1 VFKTVSFRAQSL
13 RGIVGLANNGGCCA
27 RAQQPTMRVVNST
40 QSAVLTTAADA
51 DAQLGRDTLTK
62 VGWRLL
68 PFLLLLYIVA
78 WLDRVNIG
86 FAALQMNAD
95 LGFSATVYGFGAGVF
110 FIGYA
115 LFEVPSNL
123 ILVRVGARLWIARIM
138 ITWGILSVAMMFVSG
153 PLSFYVLRFLL
164 GVAEAGF
171 LPGIIYYLGHW
182 YPAKDR
188 ARAVSWFMVAIPVS
202 TVIGAPLSGLILEL
216 DGWRGLEGWQW
227 LFLIEGIPAVALGFV
242 VLGYLTDTPER
253 AKWLEPEERRW
264 LAESVA
270 AEQRAAHARHGIGL
284 RAAFVHPTVW
294 LLALILFACQCGS
307 YGLTLWIPQIVR
319 GLSGLGDLMVSA
331 ISALPYVAAAIGMIA
346 IGTSSDRSGE
356 RFMHIAIPC
365 AVGGIGFML
374 SAYFTSPLPGM
385 IALTI
390 AAVGDLGTRGP
401 FWALPTRF
409 LTGSAAAAGIAL
421 INTMASLGGFV
432 GPYAV
437 GLVRDITGGFAG
449 GLVFL
454 AVLLLLA
461 ACGAVILRRARVL
474 ADAE

>member
-1 VFKTVSFRAQSL
+1 MRNTSPRASE
-13 RGIVGLANNGGCCA
+13 AT
-27 RAQQPTMRVVNST
+27 PE
-40 QSAVLTTAADA
+40 
-51 DAQLGRDTLTK
+51 LGRATLTK

-68 PFLLLLYIVA
+68 PFLLLLYVVA

-95 LGFSATVYGFGAGVF
+95 LEFSAAVYGFGAGIF

-138 ITWGILSVAMMFVSG
+138 ITWGILSVLMMFVTG
-153 PLSFYVLRFLL
+153 PISFYVLRFLL

-171 LPGIIYYLGHW
+171 LPGIIYYLGNW

-188 ARAVSWFMVAIPVS
+188 ARAVSWFMLAIPLS
-202 TVIGAPLSGLILEL
+202 TVVGGPLAGFILEL
-216 DGWRGLEGWQW
+216 DGWRGLQGWQW
-227 LFLIEGIPAVALGFV
+227 LFLLEGLPAVVLGFV
-242 VLGYLTDTPER
+242 VLGYLTDSPDK
-253 AKWLEPEERRW
+253 AGWLEPAERNW
-264 LAESVA
+264 LVERMAS
-270 AEQRAAHARHGIGL
+270 EQRAAHARHGVGL
-284 RAAFVHPTVW
+284 GAALVHPTVW
-294 LLALILFACQCGS
+294 LLGLILFACQCGS

-319 GLSGLGDLMVSA
+319 GLSGLGDFMVSM
-331 ISALPYVAAAIGMIA
+331 ISALPYVAAAIGMVA
-346 IGTSSDRSGE
+346 IGASSDRTGE
-356 RFMHIAIPC
+356 RFMHIAIPS
-365 AVGGIGFML
+365 AIGGLGFIA
-374 SAYFTSPLPGM
+374 SAYFTSPWPAM
-385 IALTI
+385 FALTI

-401 FWALPTRF
+401 FWSLPTRF

-437 GLVRDITGGFAG
+437 GLVRDVTGSFAG

-461 ACGAVILRRARVL
+461 AGAALALRRAAAL
-474 ADAE
+474 AD

>member
-1 VFKTVSFRAQSL
+1 MANGRRSVAGNARVSQD
-13 RGIVGLANNGGCCA
+13 A
-27 RAQQPTMRVVNST
+27 RLLLQEALVS
-40 QSAVLTTAADA
+40 TTAGDAADT
-51 DAQLGRDTLTK
+51 LGRVTLAK

-68 PFLLLLYIVA
+68 PFLLLLYVVA

-95 LGFSATVYGFGAGVF
+95 LGFSSTVYGFGAGIF

-123 ILVRVGARLWIARIM
+123 ILARVGARLWIARIM
-138 ITWGILSVAMMFVSG
+138 ITWGILSVAMMFGSG
-153 PLSFYVLRFLL
+153 AMSFYVLRFLL

-171 LPGIIYYLGHW
+171 LPGIIYYLGNW

-188 ARAVSWFMVAIPVS
+188 ARAVSWFMLAIPLS
-202 TVIGAPLSGLILEL
+202 TVVGGPLAGFILQL
-216 DGWRGLEGWQW
+216 DGWHGLQGWQW
-227 LFLIEGIPAVALGFV
+227 LFLLEGLPAVVLGFV
-242 VLGYLTDTPER
+242 VLGYLTDAPDKAEWLRPEQ
-253 AKWLEPEERRW
+253 RRW
-264 LAESVA
+264 LTERIAG
-270 AEQRAAHARHGIGL
+270 EQRAANDRHGVGIG
-284 RAAFVHPTVW
+284 AALVHPTVW
-294 LLALILFACQCGS
+294 LLGLILFACQTGS

-319 GLSGLGDLMVSA
+319 GLSGLSDFAVSM
-331 ISALPYVAAAIGMIA
+331 ISALPYVAAAIGMVA
-346 IGTSSDRSGE
+346 IGASSDRTGE
-356 RFMHIAIPC
+356 RFLHIAIPS
-365 AVGGIGFML
+365 AIGGLGFIA
-374 SAYFTSPLPGM
+374 SAYLTSPVPAM

-401 FWALPTRF
+401 FWSLPTRF

-432 GPYAV
+432 GPSMV
-437 GLVRDITGGFAG
+437 GIVREYTGSFAG

-461 ACGAVILRRARVL
+461 AGASLALRRARVL
-474 ADAE
+474 ED

>member
-1 VFKTVSFRAQSL
+1 
-13 RGIVGLANNGGCCA
+13 
-27 RAQQPTMRVVNST
+27 MRVVSST
-40 QSAVLTTAADA
+40 DSAIPTTGTVAAE
-51 DAQLGRDTLTK
+51 QLGRATLAK

-68 PFLLLLYIVA
+68 PFLLLLYVVA

-95 LGFSATVYGFGAGVF
+95 MGFSDTVYGFGAGVF

-123 ILVRVGARLWIARIM
+123 ILARVGARLWIARIM
-138 ITWGILSVAMMFVSG
+138 VTWGILSVAMMFISG
-153 PLSFYVLRFLL
+153 PISFYVLRFLL

-171 LPGIIYYLGHW
+171 LPGIIYYLGNW

-188 ARAVSWFMVAIPVS
+188 ARAVSWFMLAIPLS
-202 TVIGAPLSGLILEL
+202 TVVGGPLAGFILQL

-227 LFLIEGIPAVALGFV
+227 LFLLEGIPAVFLGFV
-242 VLGYLTDTPER
+242 VLGYLTDSPEK
-253 AKWLEPEERRW
+253 AQWLEPEERRW
-264 LAESVA
+264 LTDKMAS
-270 AEQRAAHARHGIGL
+270 EQRAAHARHSVGL
-284 RAAFVHPTVW
+284 GAALVHPTVW
-294 LLALILFACQCGS
+294 LLGLILFACQTGS

-319 GLSGLGDLMVSA
+319 GLSGLSDFSVSM
-331 ISALPYVAAAIGMIA
+331 ISALPYVAAAIGMVA
-346 IGTSSDRSGE
+346 IGASSDRTGE
-356 RFMHIAIPC
+356 RFLHIAIPC
-365 AVGGIGFML
+365 AVGGLGFIA
-374 SAYFTSPLPGM
+374 SAYLASPVPAM
-385 IALTI
+385 IALAV
-390 AAVGDLGTRGP
+390 AAVGDLSTRGP

-421 INTMASLGGFV
+421 INTMASIGGFV

-437 GLVRDITGGFAG
+437 GYVRDRTGGFAG

-461 ACGAVILRRARVL
+461 AVAALALRRAPVL
-474 ADAE
+474 ADAD